1 MFKAELSDLFNVP
14 VQREDDP
21 HELNV
26 FILQFATGKTN
37 HGIKL
42 FGRVARHVDV
52 TQCPVGAVAM
62 HLHCGFLCASKFEEV
77 EENTDFTFCETWFD
91 KKFVTEC

>member
-1 MFKAELSDLFNVP
+1 M
-14 VQREDDP
+14 
-21 HELNV
+21 
-26 FILQFATGKTN
+26 FILQFAAGKTN

-62 HLHCGFLCASKFEEV
+62 HSHHRFLRVNEFEPEDNV
-77 EENTDFTFCETWFD
+77 DFAKNDTWFD
-91 KKFVTEC
+91 KKFITEH

>member
-1 MFKAELSDLFNVP
+1 MFKAMPSDLFNVP

-21 HELNV
+21 HELNA

-42 FGRVARHVDV
+42 FGRFARHVDV

-62 HLHCGFLCASKFEEV
+62 HLHCRLLCTSKFEE
-77 EENTDFTFCETWFD
+77 EEEHNNCVM
-91 KKFVTEC
+91 K

>member
-1 MFKAELSDLFNVP
+1 MFKAEPSDLFNVP

-21 HELNV
+21 HPLNT

-52 TQCPVGAVAM
+52 TQCPVGAAAM
-62 HLHCGFLCASKFEEV
+62 HLHHRFLCTSKFEEE
-77 EENTDFTFCETWFD
+77 EENVDFTKNETWFD
-91 KKFVTEC
+91 KTFVTEC